1 MYFDVQED
9 LHQWRR
15 NQGGWGGAGAP
26 LKFVKGGLSPPEM
39 NLFLVNTYLKVSLY
53 ILLTHTLL
61 YILTLQ
67 KLAMLV
73 QRSGSRKGSTA
84 MCMQRDP

>member
-1 MYFDVQED
+1 
-9 LHQWRR
+9 
-15 NQGGWGGAGAP
+15 
-26 LKFVKGGLSPPEM
+26 M

-84 MCMQRDP
+84 MCSDLMNINQPLIFMNNNEPPNLKHLPTLLLEMWLRMKIHAC